1 MTRNLCSVKC
11 GSVNK
16 WSWALIQVT
25 CVSPAEKM
33 SLGVA
38 QCNIKIRLLYI
49 DSGLEI
55 LFSSPILVWTLVPVS
70 DWHTQRSLST
80 PGRPISPIGVT
91 RRNSSLYHLCDRC
104 DRCRSRK
111 RFYFT
116 WNLSRNGNKTK
127 FLRNRPFY
135 TLQSQLK
142 LVLFR
147 SAFAHKFQLQFQR
160 LTTASITFFGP
171 PFHFKMCL
179 VDSFFPSRFF
189 SCCTAVSSHS

>member
-1 MTRNLCSVKC
+1 
-11 GSVNK
+11 
-16 WSWALIQVT
+16 
-25 CVSPAEKM
+25 M

-55 LFSSPILVWTLVPVS
+55 LFSSPILVWTLFPVS
-70 DWHTQRSLST
+70 DWNTQRSLST
-80 PGRPISPIGVT
+80 PGRPFSRSGVT

-116 WNLSRNGNKTK
+116 WNLSRNGSKTK
-127 FLRNRPFY
+127 FSRNRPFY

-160 LTTASITFFGP
+160 VTAASITFFWP
-171 PFHFKMCL
+171 IVSFYSVSCEFFLSIKIVSCVVRQFHRTVKLFGAEK
-179 VDSFFPSRFF
+179 
-189 SCCTAVSSHS
+189 SC

>member
-1 MTRNLCSVKC
+1 M
-11 GSVNK
+11 
-16 WSWALIQVT
+16 WALRK
-25 CVSPAEKM
+25 KM

-55 LFSSPILVWTLVPVS
+55 LFSSPILVWALVPVS
-70 DWHTQRSLST
+70 DWHARLSLTT
-80 PGRPISPIGVT
+80 PGRAFSPSGIT
-91 RRNSSLYHLCDRC
+91 RRNSFLYHLC

-160 LTTASITFFGP
+160 VTAASITFFGP
-171 PFHFKMCL
+171 LFHFIACL
-179 VDSFFPSRFF
+179 VSSFFPSRLFL
-189 SCCTAVSSHS
+189 V